1 MIKEINENDIAE
13 CVDVIRKSF
22 YTVAEELG
30 FTVDNAPN
38 FTAFATT
45 QDKLFCN

>member
-22 YTVAEELG
+22 YTVAKRYLETEEE
-30 FTVDNAPN
+30 T
-38 FTAFATT
+38 
-45 QDKLFCN
+45 